1 MLELNQGDEE
11 RFRVPEGTTEK
22 VWHRAVWGHYDRWR
36 KVCRRRSSLGTRD
49 ACGKAYIDT
58 TGTVDKF
65 ALFCVEFPPLLEKPA
80 SKAKAVVEVRLCAI
94 FGGAVAP
101 QDNKD
106 GAATFNLGMG
116 GGDMTLALFHDEIY
130 DISLQEAWGC

>member
-1 MLELNQGDEE
+1 M
-11 RFRVPEGTTEK
+11 
-22 VWHRAVWGHYDRWR
+22 
-36 KVCRRRSSLGTRD
+36 
-49 ACGKAYIDT
+49 
-58 TGTVDKF
+58 
-65 ALFCVEFPPLLEKPA
+65 EFPPLLEKPA

-94 FGGAVAP
+94 FGDAVAP